1 VARPADVLA
10 RREREREELLA
21 LARDYVAGLSQ
32 RVTVIAAAVVGSVA
46 RGDFNVW
53 SDVDVVIVA
62 KELPER
68 TPERSALLSADAP
81 ARVQPVG
88 FRPDEFDAAR
98 RKGNRLVREA
108 SDAGVVLTGAD
119 FFRQRSRS
127 TS

>member
-1 VARPADVLA
+1 MARPADVLA

-21 LARDYVAGLSQ
+21 LARDYVASLSQ

-53 SDVDVVIVA
+53 SDVDVVVIA
-62 KELPER
+62 EELPER
-68 TPERSALLSADAP
+68 TPERAALLSAGAP
-81 ARVQPVG
+81 GRVQPVG

>member
-1 VARPADVLA
+1 MARPADVLA

-62 KELPER
+62 AELPER
-68 TPERSALLSADAP
+68 TPERAAFLSADAP

-98 RKGNRLVREA
+98 RKGNRLAREA
-108 SDAGVVLTGAD
+108 SEAGVVLTGAD
-119 FFRQRSRS
+119 FFGQRSRS